1 MANPAGRYGIIDNDT
16 SRLLDLAN
24 TKYYLALKTDN
35 QGNPSP
41 EGKIP
46 QRFTNDRFKIAFT
59 DKSVAV
65 MESKT
70 VLPRAFMA
78 YKWEVSSG
86 KAILDK
92 LLDPNYP
99 IGEKIILEENVG
111 KEESLVKG
119 IGNVKYL
126 SYGLQNSL
134 IEVNTNKAGFL
145 FVSDAWFPGWKAF
158 VDGKETKI
166 YRADYVFRAVAV
178 PVGKHIVKFSYF
190 PESFSLGL
198 KISGLALMIFIIL
211 GVNVILQRRK

>member
-1 MANPAGRYGIIDNDT
+1 
-16 SRLLDLAN
+16 
-24 TKYYLALKTDN
+24 
-35 QGNPSP
+35 
-41 EGKIP
+41 
-46 QRFTNDRFKIAFT
+46 
-59 DKSVAV
+59 
-65 MESKT
+65 
-70 VLPRAFMA
+70 MA